1 MDAWVRG
8 MTDGWYEC
16 VDEIQLGDT
25 VYLHSNG
32 LVYRVTYGTDSIF
45 RYAGTVVAIKRG
57 KVLVKC

>member
-1 MDAWVRG
+1 M
-8 MTDGWYEC
+8 MTEGWYEC